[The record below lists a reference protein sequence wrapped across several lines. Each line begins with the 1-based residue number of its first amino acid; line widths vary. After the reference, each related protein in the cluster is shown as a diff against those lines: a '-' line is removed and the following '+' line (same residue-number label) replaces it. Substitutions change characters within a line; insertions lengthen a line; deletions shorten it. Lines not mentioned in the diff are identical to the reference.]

1 MAVNPEFRAFVAELL
16 EPVGRVEIR
25 RMFGGLG
32 IFRDGLMFGLV
43 ADETLF
49 LKADDLTRA
58 EFEALGSK
66 PFTYGRKDGRRAS
79 LNYMELPETLYDEP
93 DAVIAWARKAIDAAH
108 RKEAAKR
115 KPRRK
120 TTAE

>member
-1 MAVNPEFRAFVAELL
+1 MAVSPEFREFVAEML
-16 EPVGRVEIR
+16 EPLGRVEIR

-43 ADETLF
+43 ADETLY
-49 LKADDLTRA
+49 LKADDLSRG
-58 EFEALGSK
+58 EFEALGSA

-79 LNYMELPETLYDEP
+79 LNYMALPETLYDEP
-93 DAVIAWARKAIDAAH
+93 DDVIAWARKAIEAAH

-115 KPRRK
+115 QPRK
-120 TTAE
+120 KQTAT